1 MRRFALSALL
11 LAGPAALAAGPL
23 LYIDPGHGRGDSGV
37 QAGASNEADIAFDVA
52 TRLQALLKA
61 QGLECALSHDAS
73 QNPSSAERAAAANA
87 SGAGAFLSLHLN
99 HSPSPS
105 VRGPRIF
112 IPKPVVPP
120 AAGEASRWDKAAGQK
135 SEEAKALALELAK
148 SLGQSEGAK
157 TGVQSLNL
165 VAFKGLALPGVLV
178 EMGFLSHAESRE
190 RFSSAEY
197 RQSLAQRL
205 ADGVLAWAK
214 PAAAGA
220 PTPQVTP

>member
-1 MRRFALSALL
+1 MF
-11 LAGPAALAAGPL
+11 LAGPAAFAAGPL

-61 QGLECALSHDAS
+61 QGLECLLSHDAS
-73 QNPSSAERAAAANA
+73 QNPSAAERAAAANA
-87 SGAGAFLSLHLN
+87 SGASAFLSLHLN
-99 HSPSPS
+99 HSPAPS

-112 IPKPVVPP
+112 IPKPLPAP

-148 SLGQSEGAK
+148 SLGTSEGAK

-165 VAFKGLALPGVLV
+165 VAFKGLAVPGVLV
-178 EMGFLSHAESRE
+178 ELGFLSHAESRE
-190 RFSSAEY
+190 RFAGADY
-197 RQSLAQRL
+197 RQAEAQRL

-214 PAAAGA
+214 PAAPSAAA
-220 PTPQVTP
+220 P